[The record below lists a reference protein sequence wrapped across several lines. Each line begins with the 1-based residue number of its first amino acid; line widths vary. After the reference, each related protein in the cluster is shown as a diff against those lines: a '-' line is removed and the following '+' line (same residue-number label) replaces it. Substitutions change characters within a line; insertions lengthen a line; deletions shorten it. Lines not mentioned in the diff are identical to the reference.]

1 MTKENQFEPV
11 VLTDEQKEWLVKHF
25 KHTKNAEIAER
36 LGCSVRSVTRI
47 ARKMGLTKTKQF
59 MRKCQLNAA
68 AEADRV
74 NRELG
79 LYPPKGYKIPN
90 GDKGRF
96 KEGEKP
102 VDRLGAKREAA
113 RVAKIVESRRATF
126 KLEKARALFGL
137 PRQTK
142 LLVVRKPRRQ
152 VYYRGVLRSK
162 GYIVARGSNDVYYDN
177 KTQRVPEL
185 ELNPMPGFSFKQMP
199 NEKVF

>member
-1 MTKENQFEPV
+1 MKENQFAPV

-25 KHTKNAEIAER
+25 KHTKNAVIAER

-47 ARKMGLTKTKQF
+47 ARKMGLQKSKQF
-59 MRKCQLNAA
+59 VRKCQLNAA

-90 GDKGRF
+90 GEKGRF
-96 KEGEKP
+96 KKGERCI
-102 VDRLGAKREAA
+102 DRLGAKREAE
-113 RVAKIVESRRATF
+113 RLAKSVKSRNATF
-126 KLEKARALFGL
+126 KLERARALFGL

-142 LLVVRKPRRQ
+142 LRVVRRPKKQ
-152 VYYRGVLRSK
+152 AYYRSMLRSK
-162 GYIVARGSNDVYYDN
+162 GYIIAWGSNDIYYDN

-185 ELNPMPGFSFKQMP
+185 ELNPMPGFSFKQMS
-199 NEKVF
+199 EYGSC

>member
-1 MTKENQFEPV
+1 MKENQFGPV
-11 VLTDEQKEWLVKHF
+11 VLTDEQKEWLAKHF

-47 ARKMGLTKTKQF
+47 ARKMGLKKSRQF
-59 MRKCQLNAA
+59 VTKCQLNAA
-68 AEADRV
+68 AEANRV

-79 LYPPKGYKIPN
+79 LYPPKGYQIPN
-90 GDKGRF
+90 SDKGRF
-96 KEGEKP
+96 RKGETCI
-102 VDRLGAKREAA
+102 DRLGAKREAA
-113 RVAKIVESRRATF
+113 RIAKSAASRRETYR
-126 KLEKARALFGL
+126 LEKARALFGL

-142 LLVVRKPRRQ
+142 LLVVRKPRKQ
-152 VYYRGVLRSK
+152 VYYRSMLRSK

-177 KTQRVPEL
+177 KTPRVPEL